1 MSESMSEPMV
11 DVRGLDV
18 AFGSA
23 QVLRGVDLRL
33 ERGRTVGVVGESGSG
48 KSTLAKVLVGTVRAA
63 SGTATVDGVDIVAA
77 DRRAMRAYRRRTQ
90 MIPQDPYSSL
100 SPRRTIAQTLAEAID
115 PARGRV
121 ATHEQLI
128 AEWLVR
134 VGLSPEMMHRHPHE
148 FSGGQRQRIAIARG
162 LIIDPHLVIADEI
175 TSALDVSVQAQIL
188 ELLASIKESM
198 GVTMMFISHNLAV
211 VQRVSDDVV
220 VLYQGE
226 VVESGPVE
234 QVYSDPQHWYTRRL
248 LDADPGAPGFSLAG

>member
-1 MSESMSEPMV
+1 MSEPMV

-121 ATHEQLI
+121 AT
-128 AEWLVR
+128 ARAADRR
-134 VGLSPEMMHRHPHE
+134 VAGAGR
-148 FSGGQRQRIAIARG
+148 
-162 LIIDPHLVIADEI
+162 
-175 TSALDVSVQAQIL
+175 
-188 ELLASIKESM
+188 
-198 GVTMMFISHNLAV
+198 
-211 VQRVSDDVV
+211 
-220 VLYQGE
+220 
-226 VVESGPVE
+226 
-234 QVYSDPQHWYTRRL
+234 
-248 LDADPGAPGFSLAG
+248 PGT

>member
-1 MSESMSEPMV
+1 MTEPMI

-18 AFGSA
+18 AFGSTR
-23 QVLRGVDLRL
+23 VLRGVDLRL

-63 SGTATVDGVDIVAA
+63 SGSATVDGVDLITA
-77 DRRAMRAYRRRTQ
+77 DRRAMRSYRRRTQ

-115 PARGRV
+115 PARARV
-121 ATHEQLI
+121 ATHEDLI
-128 AEWLVR
+128 AAWLIR
-134 VGLSPEMMHRHPHE
+134 VGLAADMMHRFPHE

-162 LIIDPHLVIADEI
+162 LIIDPHLIIADEI

-188 ELLASIKESM
+188 DLLADIKDSL

-226 VVESGPVE
+226 VVESGPVD
-234 QVYSDPQHWYTRRL
+234 QIYADPQHWYTRRL
-248 LDADPGAPGFSLAG
+248 LDADPGSPGFSLAG

>member
-1 MSESMSEPMV
+1 MTGPMV

-23 QVLRGVDLRL
+23 QVLHGVDLAV
-33 ERGRTVGVVGESGSG
+33 ERGRTVGIVGESGSG
-48 KSTLAKVLVGTVRAA
+48 KSTLARVLVGEVRPSA
-63 SGTATVDGVDIVAA
+63 GQVIVDGD
-77 DRRAMRAYRRRTQ
+77 DLTRHDRAMRRRHRRRTQ

-115 PARGRV
+115 PRRARVKRHV
-121 ATHEQLI
+121 DQI
-128 AEWLVR
+128 ASWLGM
-134 VGLSPEMMHRHPHE
+134 VGLQPDMMHRYPHE

-162 LIIDPHLVIADEI
+162 LVIEPDIVIADEI

-188 ELLASIKESM
+188 DLLAEIKESL
-198 GVTMMFISHNLAV
+198 GITVLFISHNLAV

-234 QVYSDPQHWYTRRL
+234 QIYSDPQHWYTRRL
-248 LDADPGAPGFSLAG
+248 LDADPGSPGFRLEG

>member
-1 MSESMSEPMV
+1 MSEVNEVMV

-18 AFGSA
+18 SFGSA
-23 QVLRGVDLRL
+23 RVLRGVDLRL

-77 DRRAMRAYRRRTQ
+77 DRRAMRAYRRRAQ

-115 PARGRV
+115 PVRGRV

-128 AEWLVR
+128 GEWLVR
-134 VGLSPEMMHRHPHE
+134 VGLTPEMMHRFPHE

-188 ELLASIKESM
+188 DLLAGIKASL

-226 VVESGPVE
+226 VVEAGPVE
-234 QVYSDPQHWYTRRL
+234 QVYADPQHWYTRRL
-248 LDADPGAPGFSLAG
+248 LDADPGAPGFSLAS